1 MQAPHA
7 YASVGLLLMGG
18 ISALPGRMAL
28 RLDESLF
35 FANATA
41 LEDRIEDLIRAD
53 ATVRRV
59 LLVCSAVNQ
68 IDTTALGVLTELNHS
83 LAKRGITLELAEV
96 KGPVMDRLQHTA
108 LVKALQG
115 RVYQSVRAA
124 FSRV

>member
-18 ISALPGRMAL
+18 ISALPWLVAL
-28 RLDESLF
+28 RVDESLF
-35 FANATA
+35 FAN
-41 LEDRIEDLIRAD
+41 

-108 LVKALQG
+108 LGQALQG
-115 RVYQSVRAA
+115 RVYQSVHAA

>member
-1 MQAPHA
+1 
-7 YASVGLLLMGG
+7 
-18 ISALPGRMAL
+18 MAL
-28 RLDESLF
+28 TVMVASFRGAVNLWLALRVDESLF

-53 ATVRRV
+53 TAVRRV

-68 IDTTALGVLTELNHS
+68 IDTTALGLLTELNHS

-108 LVKALQG
+108 LGQALQG
-115 RVYQSVRAA
+115 WVFQSVHAA